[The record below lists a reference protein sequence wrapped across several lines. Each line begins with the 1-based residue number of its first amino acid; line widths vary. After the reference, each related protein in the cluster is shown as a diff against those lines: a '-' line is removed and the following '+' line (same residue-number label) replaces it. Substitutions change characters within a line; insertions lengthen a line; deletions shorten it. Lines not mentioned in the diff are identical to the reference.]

1 MELVDALEATF
12 AHTHGVVAGV
22 RPDQYDDP
30 TPCTEWTVRDLLG
43 HVVGGVTM
51 FGEAASGEQPGEF
64 VLAPDPAAQLADAA
78 KSNLAMWRTPGV
90 LEQTLNLPAGPM
102 PGQAYA
108 TINLIDT
115 ATHTWDLAT
124 ATGQPQE
131 LPADVAATAYDA
143 SWQFV
148 GPDLRAGR
156 FADEVAT
163 TSDATS
169 TQQLVAFLGR
179 TP

>member
-12 AHTHGVVAGV
+12 AHTHAVIAGV
-22 RPDQYDDP
+22 QPDQYDDP

-43 HVVGGVTM
+43 HVIGVVAM
-51 FGEAASGEQPGEF
+51 FGQTAGGEPPTEF
-64 VLAPDPAAQLADAA
+64 VLAPDPAAQFADAA
-78 KSNLAMWRTPGV
+78 KANLAAWRTTGI

-102 PGQAYA
+102 PGQVYA

-124 ATGQPQE
+124 ATRQQPE
-131 LPADVAATAYDA
+131 LPTDVAAAAYA
-143 SWQFV
+143 VARQFV

-156 FADEVAT
+156 FAAEIPCGPDAT
-163 TSDATS
+163 T

-179 TP
+179 TT

>member
-12 AHTHGVVAGV
+12 AHTHDVIAGV

-30 TPCTEWTVRDLLG
+30 TPCREWTVRDLLG
-43 HVVGGVTM
+43 HVVGVVTM
-51 FGEAASGEQPGEF
+51 FGQAGSGEQTGEF
-64 VLAPDPAAQLADAA
+64 VLAPDPAAQFADAA
-78 KSNLAMWRTPGV
+78 KVNLAMWRTPGIF
-90 LEQTLNLPAGPM
+90 EQTLHLPAGPM
-102 PGQAYA
+102 PGQVYA

-124 ATGQPQE
+124 ATGQSAE
-131 LPADVAATAYDA
+131 LPADVAAAALDA
-143 SWQFV
+143 SRQFV
-148 GPDLRAGR
+148 GPELRAGR
-156 FADEVAT
+156 FADEIPCGADAT
-163 TSDATS
+163 T